1 MAALGT
7 SETVFWSPYIA
18 QIYAQ
23 RVARTH
29 FQTVSVRGS
38 EKFVWWAD
46 SFRPLN
52 AYAHALFRE
61 RRGSLRHATMNLQG
75 GGRWFETSIAH
86 FKRAT
91 FCRENVG
98 HNKMG

>member
-52 AYAHALFRE
+52 AYAHALFENAVDHCVMLRC
-61 RRGSLRHATMNLQG
+61 SLANGQKALG
-75 GGRWFETSIAH
+75 NGEALG
-86 FKRAT
+86 
-91 FCRENVG
+91 
-98 HNKMG
+98 